1 LIAEFSIFHI
11 DLLQV
16 FFDALEKKGISIHS
30 TTVVLVEKSEKIE
43 RKMNL
48 MKPFL
53 VVILISV
60 VSCNQFLV
68 EKNSNFKNVARLV
81 QNVIEGAKSD
91 KGEMK
96 DVVLLQL
103 GRYKQTRGNVSEI
116 SNEIASAVQK
126 ENLVTMPNPAEV
138 SSSKTMKKGDFIIII
153 TDLYETVSE
162 KLLKSVSKL
171 VVLR

>member
-1 LIAEFSIFHI
+1 
-11 DLLQV
+11 
-16 FFDALEKKGISIHS
+16 
-30 TTVVLVEKSEKIE
+30 
-43 RKMNL
+43 
-48 MKPFL
+48 
-53 VVILISV
+53 
-60 VSCNQFLV
+60 
-68 EKNSNFKNVARLV
+68 
-81 QNVIEGAKSD
+81 
-91 KGEMK
+91 MK

-116 SNEIASAVQK
+116 SNEIAIAVQK
-126 ENLVTMPNPAEV
+126 ENLVTMPNPVEV